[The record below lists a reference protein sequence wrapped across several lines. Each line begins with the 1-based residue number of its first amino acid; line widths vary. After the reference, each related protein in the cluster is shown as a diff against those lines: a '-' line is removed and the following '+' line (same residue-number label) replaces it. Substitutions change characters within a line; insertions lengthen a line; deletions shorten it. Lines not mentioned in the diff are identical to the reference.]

1 MLAAVLSGFALSSVT
16 PWLRRIG
23 RGATGWLIA
32 LLPLGLFIYFGSQV
46 EAIMA
51 GEVLRVS
58 YAWAPSV
65 GINLSFYL
73 DGLSLLF
80 ALLITG
86 IGTLVILYTA
96 GYLAEDE
103 HIDRFYA
110 FTLIFMASMLG
121 LVLAN
126 NVITLY
132 VFWELT
138 SVSSFLLIGFEHEEE
153 ESRAAAWQA
162 LLVTGAGGLILLAGL
177 ILLGQVGGS
186 MEISTLVEAGEMIR
200 GEALYLPIL
209 VLILLGAFT
218 KSAQFPFHFWLPNAM
233 AAPTPA
239 SAYLHS
245 ATMVKA
251 GVYLL
256 ARLSPVL
263 GGTPTWQYTVT
274 SVGAVTMLLGA
285 FLAWQQVDIKRILA
299 YSTVSALGILVMLI
313 GIGTELAAE
322 AMLVFLLGHA
332 LYKGALFLVAGAID
346 HESGTRSLD
355 QLGGLR
361 RAMPIT
367 AGAAWIAALSMASL
381 PPFLGF
387 IGKELLYEA
396 TLKAHLTEY
405 LLIGVAV
412 LANIFYVGAAGI
424 VGLRPFI
431 GKETETPKHPHEA
444 PLTMWL
450 GPVVLAGAGLFLGLV
465 PGAAGTIVEPAIAAM
480 TGHAAE
486 IDLALWHG
494 LTFPLLLSV
503 ITVAGGVG
511 VYVGHAWLMRLAA
524 GPTSLS
530 RWGPDRW
537 YTWAMDGLNWVAHEQ
552 TRLIQ
557 HGYLRYYMLTIVL
570 TLVGFVGFTLL
581 RLTDLPQALTVQDI
595 RPYEAGLGVLILF
608 GAWMAVRARS
618 RLAAIAAL
626 GVVGYSVS
634 LIFVLFSAPD
644 LAMTQFAIETLTVIL
659 FVLVLYRLPHYG
671 ADTVRR
677 ARLRDAAVALTAG
690 TLIATLV
697 LIATNVQ
704 FSPSISD
711 FYIDKSYPE
720 AHGHNIVNVI
730 LVDFRELDTMGEITV
745 LSLAGVGVYA
755 LLKLILRERKAREE
769 QDE

>member
-1 MLAAVLSGFALSSVT
+1 
-16 PWLRRIG
+16 
-23 RGATGWLIA
+23 
-32 LLPLGLFIYFGSQV
+32 
-46 EAIMA
+46 
-51 GEVLRVS
+51 
-58 YAWAPSV
+58 
-65 GINLSFYL
+65 
-73 DGLSLLF
+73 
-80 ALLITG
+80 
-86 IGTLVILYTA
+86 
-96 GYLAEDE
+96 
-103 HIDRFYA
+103 
-110 FTLIFMASMLG
+110 
-121 LVLAN
+121 
-126 NVITLY
+126 
-132 VFWELT
+132 
-138 SVSSFLLIGFEHEEE
+138 
-153 ESRAAAWQA
+153 
-162 LLVTGAGGLILLAGL
+162 
-177 ILLGQVGGS
+177 
-186 MEISTLVEAGEMIR
+186 
-200 GEALYLPIL
+200 
-209 VLILLGAFT
+209 
-218 KSAQFPFHFWLPNAM
+218 
-233 AAPTPA
+233 
-239 SAYLHS
+239 
-245 ATMVKA
+245 
-251 GVYLL
+251 
-256 ARLSPVL
+256 
-263 GGTPTWQYTVT
+263 
-274 SVGAVTMLLGA
+274 
-285 FLAWQQVDIKRILA
+285 
-299 YSTVSALGILVMLI
+299 
-313 GIGTELAAE
+313 
-322 AMLVFLLGHA
+322 
-332 LYKGALFLVAGAID
+332 
-346 HESGTRSLD
+346 
-355 QLGGLR
+355 
-361 RAMPIT
+361 
-367 AGAAWIAALSMASL
+367 
-381 PPFLGF
+381 
-387 IGKELLYEA
+387 
-396 TLKAHLTEY
+396 
-405 LLIGVAV
+405 
-412 LANIFYVGAAGI
+412 
-424 VGLRPFI
+424 
-431 GKETETPKHPHEA
+431 
-444 PLTMWL
+444 
-450 GPVVLAGAGLFLGLV
+450 
-465 PGAAGTIVEPAIAAM
+465 M

>member
-396 TLKAHLTEY
+396 SLKAHLTEY

-424 VGLRPFI
+424 IGLRPFI
-431 GKETETPKHPHEA
+431 GQEADTPKHPHEA

-465 PGAAGTIVEPAIAAM
+465 PSAAGMVVQPAIAAM

-494 LTFPLLLSV
+494 LTLPLFLSV
-503 ITVAGGVG
+503 ITIAGGAG
-511 VYVGHAWLMRLAA
+511 VYVGRERLMRLAA

-537 YTWAMDGLNWVAHEQ
+537 YTWALDGLNWVAHEQ

-581 RLTDLPQALTVQDI
+581 RLTDLPQSLTTQDI

-608 GAWMAVRARS
+608 GTWMAVRARS

-626 GVVGYSVS
+626 GVVGYSMS
-634 LIFVLFSAPD
+634 LIFVMFSAPD

-659 FVLVLYRLPHYG
+659 FVLVLYRLPPFG
-671 ADTVRR
+671 AGTVRR

-755 LLKLILRERKAREE
+755 LLKLILRERKVREE